1 MVYRFDEEWN
11 GEVVAEAMG
20 PSPVS
25 YFGLRFPASDIPP
38 QVRRL
43 FLTNPLRAI
52 ADVHS
57 MPVPVIPEIGPV
69 TGRPLDLTRSV
80 LRSASPIHLE
90 YLRNMGVAS
99 SLTVSILVEQRLW
112 GMIACHDTAPRR
124 LDHSTRSVCELIGQ
138 ILASQLALRI
148 DNAALQTRLTS
159 RKMLAGYMSSIE
171 ASKSFADAEHL
182 QSPRLLHLFDADGL
196 VSRIDGLVA
205 CQGVTVDENLLLPVI
220 GMLRK
225 LAARGIASCSML
237 SELDDG
243 AICYASQASG
253 ALYLGLAEGTGDYL
267 LLLRRELLETMIWA
281 GNPHEA
287 VSADQQDRLHPR
299 TSFAAWHETVRGRSR
314 PWSELELESASFLR
328 EQLLR
333 VQDAQKLALANEA
346 LGVAREAQAVQSGRA
361 EMAVT
366 VLHDIGNAITGIGTR
381 SAQLL
386 AEPVWPE
393 TENLARL
400 STLLQ
405 SQATALAPVL
415 GERKA
420 AAVGGLA
427 SALERSLR
435 DRETTLREHVRSLV
449 NSVSH
454 IQEILSVQRQYANQG
469 GTGARSRVVLSE
481 LVHDAIAIQATVLE
495 KRAVELVRR
504 LAADLPRLSMDRTRM
519 VQVLGNL
526 IQNACESFDGEEDRG
541 IPRRLEISAENTERG
556 FVRLTLKDSGSGFDP
571 ERAHAFFERGTTTK
585 AGGTGVG
592 LASCR
597 STVESHGGRIWIE
610 SAGIGKGATVTLELP
625 TGARPTPQS
634 ENQNA

>member
-1 MVYRFDEEWN
+1 
-11 GEVVAEAMG
+11 
-20 PSPVS
+20 
-25 YFGLRFPASDIPP
+25 
-38 QVRRL
+38 
-43 FLTNPLRAI
+43 
-52 ADVHS
+52 
-57 MPVPVIPEIGPV
+57 
-69 TGRPLDLTRSV
+69 
-80 LRSASPIHLE
+80 
-90 YLRNMGVAS
+90 
-99 SLTVSILVEQRLW
+99 
-112 GMIACHDTAPRR
+112 
-124 LDHSTRSVCELIGQ
+124 
-138 ILASQLALRI
+138 
-148 DNAALQTRLTS
+148 
-159 RKMLAGYMSSIE
+159 
-171 ASKSFADAEHL
+171 
-182 QSPRLLHLFDADGL
+182 
-196 VSRIDGLVA
+196 
-205 CQGVTVDENLLLPVI
+205 
-220 GMLRK
+220 
-225 LAARGIASCSML
+225 
-237 SELDDG
+237 
-243 AICYASQASG
+243 
-253 ALYLGLAEGTGDYL
+253 
-267 LLLRRELLETMIWA
+267 LRRELVETVIWA
-281 GNPHEA
+281 GNPNEA
-287 VSADQQDRLHPR
+287 VSADQQGRLHPR

-405 SQATALAPVL
+405 SQAAALAPVL

-420 AAVGGLA
+420 AAMGGLA

-435 DRETTLREHVRSLV
+435 DREATLREHVRSLV

-454 IQEILSVQRQYANQG
+454 IQEILSVQRQYANQS

-481 LVHDAIAIQATVLE
+481 LVHDAIAIQATALE

-526 IQNACESFDGEEDRG
+526 IQNACESFDSEEDRG
-541 IPRRLEISAENTERG
+541 IPRQLEISAENTERG
-556 FVRLTLKDSGSGFDP
+556 FVRLTIKDTGPGFDP
-571 ERAHAFFERGTTTK
+571 ERAQALFERGMTTK

-610 SAGIGKGATVTLELP
+610 SGGIGKGATVTLELP
-625 TGARPTPQS
+625 TGARLTPQS

>member
-1 MVYRFDEEWN
+1 MPENVLEEKPPIVSFENGARLLSHDRCAQEPVQIIGRIQSHGLLFALSEPDLVVQQVSTNVLAFLGRSPTSFLAQPLESVLGTKQFETFRSQVVNGGPLTAMQVQVRAGAGMLEMDCVAHRQDGVLVVELELAEGAHSIKPLDIDAHIRIPLSRMERSSDVLELARLAADEIRQLSGFNRVMVYRFDEEWN

-253 ALYLGLAEGTGDYL
+253 ALYLGLAEGTAIICFFCGGNCW
-267 LLLRRELLETMIWA
+267 RR
-281 GNPHEA
+281 
-287 VSADQQDRLHPR
+287 
-299 TSFAAWHETVRGRSR
+299 
-314 PWSELELESASFLR
+314 
-328 EQLLR
+328 
-333 VQDAQKLALANEA
+333 
-346 LGVAREAQAVQSGRA
+346 
-361 EMAVT
+361 
-366 VLHDIGNAITGIGTR
+366 
-381 SAQLL
+381 
-386 AEPVWPE
+386 
-393 TENLARL
+393 
-400 STLLQ
+400 
-405 SQATALAPVL
+405 
-415 GERKA
+415 
-420 AAVGGLA
+420 
-427 SALERSLR
+427 
-435 DRETTLREHVRSLV
+435 
-449 NSVSH
+449 
-454 IQEILSVQRQYANQG
+454 
-469 GTGARSRVVLSE
+469 
-481 LVHDAIAIQATVLE
+481 
-495 KRAVELVRR
+495 
-504 LAADLPRLSMDRTRM
+504 
-519 VQVLGNL
+519 
-526 IQNACESFDGEEDRG
+526 
-541 IPRRLEISAENTERG
+541 
-556 FVRLTLKDSGSGFDP
+556 
-571 ERAHAFFERGTTTK
+571 
-585 AGGTGVG
+585 
-592 LASCR
+592 
-597 STVESHGGRIWIE
+597 
-610 SAGIGKGATVTLELP
+610 
-625 TGARPTPQS
+625 
-634 ENQNA
+634 